1 MAKKENLLFLIL
13 GGFFITNALV
23 AEFIGVKIFS
33 LEGTFGWENINWS
46 LFGIEGTLQFSAGV
60 LPWPVVFI
68 MTDIINEYY
77 GQKGVKI
84 LTYLTAGLIGY
95 AFILIFMSIF
105 LEPAD
110 WWLAS
115 FQEQG
120 VDNAQNAFA
129 GIYGQGMWII
139 IGSLVA
145 FLTGQLLDAVI
156 FHRLRKVTGKN
167 IGLRATI
174 STLVSQLFDSFIV
187 LYIGFILPGKMTL
200 SQFFAIGAVNY
211 SYKVLAAIVLIPI
224 LYLVHRW
231 IRNYL
236 GEERAESLIR
246 NAANNQLAA

>member
-33 LEGTFGWENINWS
+33 LEGTLGWDDIHWS

-77 GQKGVKI
+77 GQKGVK
-84 LTYLTAGLIGY
+84 LLSYLTAGLIGY
-95 AFILIFMSIF
+95 AFILIFMSIY

-110 WWLAS
+110 WWLGA

-120 VDNAQNAFA
+120 VENAQSAFV
-129 GIYGQGMWII
+129 GVYGQGLWII
-139 IGSLVA
+139 IGSMVA
-145 FLTGQLLDAVI
+145 FLIGQLLDAVV
-156 FHRLRKVTGKN
+156 FHRLRKVTGRN

-187 LYIGFILPGKMTL
+187 LYIGFIIPGKMTL

-211 SYKVLAAIVLIPI
+211 SYKLLAAIILIPL
-224 LYLVHRW
+224 LYVVHGW

-236 GEERAESLIR
+236 GEQRAEALIR
-246 NAANNQLAA
+246 NATNNRLAA

>member
-33 LEGTFGWENINWS
+33 LEGTFGWEDFHWS

-77 GQKGVKI
+77 GKKGVK
-84 LTYLTAGLIGY
+84 LLSYLTAGLIGY
-95 AFILIFMSIF
+95 AFILIFMAIA

-110 WWLAS
+110 WWLGS
-115 FQEQG
+115 YQEQG
-120 VDNAQNAFA
+120 VENAQNAFM
-129 GIYGQGMWII
+129 GVYGQGLWII
-139 IGSLVA
+139 IGSMIA
-145 FLTGQLLDAVI
+145 FLIGQILDALV
-156 FHRLRKVTGKN
+156 FHRLRPITGSN
-167 IGLRATI
+167 IGLRATL
-174 STLVSQLFDSFIV
+174 STLISQLFDSFIV
-187 LYIGFILPGKMTL
+187 LYIGFIVPGKMTL
-200 SQFFAIGAVNY
+200 SQFFAIGAINY

-224 LYLVHRW
+224 LYVVHGW

-236 GEERAESLIR
+236 GEKRAESLIR
-246 NAANNQLAA
+246 SAAQNRLAA